1 VKNHGL
7 KLVEYEMWRY
17 RYLVL
22 FTIGIIAAVFILSS
36 SQIRTLI
43 SSAGTWGYLGA
54 FIVGAFYTYSISSPP
69 AAAVFY
75 VLAQNINPFVAATLG
90 GLGAMCGDFVIY
102 KFIKTDILP
111 EAKLLAKD
119 LKIPKIKDG
128 KILHIIKKIAPFI
141 AGFIIASPLPD
152 EIGAAMFGAIKYDTK
167 KFLIISWLCNSTGLL
182 VIALLGQLF

>member
-1 VKNHGL
+1 
-7 KLVEYEMWRY
+7 MWRY

-22 FTIGIIAAVFILSS
+22 FTIGIIAAIFVLTSS
-36 SQIRTLI
+36 PIKSLI
-43 SSAGTWGYLGA
+43 SSAGTWGYVGA

-75 VLAQNINPFVAATLG
+75 VLAQSLNPFVAAALG
-90 GLGAMCGDFVIY
+90 GLGAMLGDLVIF

-111 EAKLLAKD
+111 EAKLLAHD
-119 LKIPKIKDG
+119 LKLPNIRDG
-128 KILHIIKKIAPFI
+128 KMLHIIKKIAPFI

-152 EIGAAMFGAIKYDTK
+152 EIGAAMFGAIKYDTR
-167 KFLIISWLCNSTGLL
+167 KFLVISWLCNSTGLL